1 MERLP
6 MIDVMFF
13 DPVFD
18 LRQVRSSIFLVSRSI
33 DLYLFA
39 HGFKDTVRDDSE
51 AHKLT
56 GYVLRCLYRL
66 VFAQRTRCDKVISG
80 SMHMSGVFVPFR
92 QCA

>member
-39 HGFKDTVRDDSE
+39 HGFKDTVR
-51 AHKLT
+51 
-56 GYVLRCLYRL
+56 
-66 VFAQRTRCDKVISG
+66 
-80 SMHMSGVFVPFR
+80 
-92 QCA
+92 